1 MSGLTFLML
10 LFPGSILD
18 GLWRANP
25 RAHEGLSSLGW
36 PALLLMGV
44 TSLACMTAA
53 LGLWRCTRLGLWT
66 ALAILSINLIGDL
79 GNALIAGEKRAL
91 IGLPIGGLMIW
102 YLLSRR
108 RLFAFR
114 K

>member
-1 MSGLTFLML
+1 ML
-10 LFPGSILD
+10 LFPGSPLD
-18 GLWRANP
+18 VLWRLNP

-44 TSLACMTAA
+44 TSLACVTAA
-53 LGLWRCTRLGLWT
+53 LGLWRCTCWGLWA

-79 GNALIAGEKRAL
+79 SNALITGDKRAL

-102 YLLSRR
+102 YLLSQR
-108 RLFAFR
+108 RLFASS